1 MRIQV
6 FGLDDAQI
14 FSRQS
19 LGENTTLRET
29 VRKIIED
36 VRVNGDKAI
45 QQYTKRFD
53 LADLACFEVT
63 KAEWEQALKQTPPEI
78 VMILTEAADNIRD
91 FHRHQRRKGFTM
103 QRPDGSILGQIIL
116 PLERVGLYIPG
127 GTASYPST
135 VLMNGIPAQLAGCE
149 EIIMITPPNAQGEVS
164 PALLTAAS
172 LAGVHRVF
180 KVGGAQA
187 IAALAYGTESIPKV
201 DKIVGPGNWYVSEA
215 KRQVFGDVAIDMIA
229 GPSEIVIVADES
241 CPASY
246 LAADLL
252 SQAEHDPAAMAVL
265 ITDSTTLAKQVLV
278 ELEAQL
284 PNLSRKEIATQA
296 LEQFGKMVVVKD
308 ISEACVVA
316 NRFAP
321 EHLELCVSDPWQA
334 LEQVKHAGSVFLGA
348 YTPEPVGDYWAGT
361 NHTLPTAG
369 SARFSSPLSVDD
381 FLKKTQFIHYTQDQL
396 AKVADKISRFAEYEG
411 LQAHSRSISIRS
423 QGGVK

>member
-1 MRIQV
+1 MKIQY

-14 FSRQS
+14 FSRQN

-29 VRKIIED
+29 VMKIIED
-36 VRVNGDKAI
+36 VRKNGDPAV
-45 QQYTKRFD
+45 QQYTQRFD
-53 LADLACFEVT
+53 HTDLACFEVT
-63 KAEWEQALKQTPPEI
+63 DSEWEQALKETSPDM

-91 FHRHQRRKGFTM
+91 FHRHQLRKGFTT

-187 IAALAYGTESIPKV
+187 IAALAYGTETIPKV

-241 CPASY
+241 CPAAY

-252 SQAEHDPAAMAVL
+252 SQAEHDASAMAVL
-265 ITDSTTLAKQVLV
+265 ITDSVVLAKQVLI
-278 ELEAQL
+278 ELDSQL
-284 PNLSRKEIATQA
+284 INLPRKEIATRA
-296 LEQFGKMVVVKD
+296 LEHYGKIVVVKD
-308 ISEACVVA
+308 IAEALVVA

-321 EHLELCVSDPWQA
+321 EHLELCVEDHWQA

-381 FLKKTQFIHYTQDQL
+381 FLKKTQFIYYSQEQLTQ
-396 AKVADKISRFAEYEG
+396 VANKIARFAEYEG

-423 QGGVK
+423 QGGMK